1 MIGCNGHQPIPL
13 QKQNKMDAVKIDKL
27 QQKLKKLKEDLHYWE
42 VEFQPSGNMGKWGR
56 SVRLMSLNEKIE
68 KTQSKIKEELK
79 KGYNGE

>member
-56 SVRLMSLNEKIE
+56 SVRVTNLSEKIKNVE
-68 KTQSKIKEELK
+68 DKIRKELNN
-79 KGYNGE
+79 GYYGD